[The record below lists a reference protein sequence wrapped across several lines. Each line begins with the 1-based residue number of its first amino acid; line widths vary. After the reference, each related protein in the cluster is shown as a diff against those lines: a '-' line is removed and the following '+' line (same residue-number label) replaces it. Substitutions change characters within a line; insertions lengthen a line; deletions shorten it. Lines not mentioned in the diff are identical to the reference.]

1 MLHVSRIGMARLGAV
16 LAIVAIL
23 AVAVVAASAG
33 ASSVSLVGSWKGYL
47 NASGKRVSFS
57 VTVRRGERSGTWKL
71 GTDCAGT
78 LKLKDISDGYHHYYR
93 VAGRNAGCSVPGVD
107 CVKRAGSGLFD
118 WFVPNAGGNGDTGT
132 LHRR

>member
-1 MLHVSRIGMARLGAV
+1 MLHVSRTRTARLGAV
-16 LAIVAIL
+16 LAILAIL
-23 AVAVVAASAG
+23 AIAVAAASAG

-47 NASGKRVSFS
+47 TTSGKRVSFS

-71 GTDCAGT
+71 GTGCSGA

-93 VAGRNAGCSVPGVD
+93 VAGKNAGCSVPGVD